1 MQIDPVLEWQRLTAE
16 YRQKSAEELL
26 ELARDY
32 ADLTEPAQQALRAEM
47 RSRGL
52 GDPENPKS
60 VTALQ
65 SAPREPLDAP
75 LALKNAPSDPV
86 DDVAFGNPFAGLA
99 PEPVPDTP
107 DTPEEAAVPHEYT
120 WKTILRA
127 CDEYKEAWRISEAL
141 RRAGIESWIERQG
154 SKYAIPWVDEFM
166 TGDLQV
172 QVAADELEAARAV
185 ASQPIPQDIIEE
197 SETEIPEY
205 KVPKCPKCGAEDPI
219 LEAVEPSNTWR
230 CEQCDAQWT
239 ETAPAI
245 AGESP
250 KGWKKPS

>member
-16 YRQKSAEELL
+16 YRQMSAEELL

-32 ADLTEPAQQALRAEM
+32 ADLTEPAQQAMRTEM

-60 VTALQ
+60 VAALQ
-65 SAPREPLDAP
+65 SAQTEPP
-75 LALKNAPSDPV
+75 QPPVALGNAPSDPA
-86 DDVAFGNPFAGLA
+86 DDIAFGNPFGAHA

-107 DTPEEAAVPHEYT
+107 DTGDEDDVPHEYT
-120 WKTILRA
+120 WKTILCA
-127 CDEYKEAWRISEAL
+127 CDEYNEAWRISEAL
-141 RRAGIESWIERQG
+141 KRAGIESWIERQG
-154 SKYAIPWVDEFM
+154 SRYAIPWVDELM
-166 TGDLQV
+166 TGELQV
-172 QVAADELEAARAV
+172 QVAADELDAARAV

-219 LEAVEPSNTWR
+219 LEAVELSNTWR
-230 CEQCDAQWT
+230 CEQCDEQWT
-239 ETAPAI
+239 ETSPTTAE
-245 AGESP
+245 ESP
-250 KGWKKPS
+250 KA